1 MESQSVRAQTN
12 QNPRGIVFLFFPSL
26 LEFEPST
33 FWRSFKEPVKVDA
46 KNGLNPF
53 LSRPIQYIST
63 LTGRFELPRGSWS
76 GSAILPQIANVCDL
90 IQAWKLSGICFVFVS
105 EDEQH

>member
-46 KNGLNPF
+46 KKGLNPF
-53 LSRPIQYIST
+53 IFRPIQYIST
-63 LTGRFELPRGSWS
+63 FTGRFELQWG
-76 GSAILPQIANVCDL
+76 GNAILPQIANVCDL
-90 IQAWKLSGICFVFVS
+90 IQS
-105 EDEQH
+105 